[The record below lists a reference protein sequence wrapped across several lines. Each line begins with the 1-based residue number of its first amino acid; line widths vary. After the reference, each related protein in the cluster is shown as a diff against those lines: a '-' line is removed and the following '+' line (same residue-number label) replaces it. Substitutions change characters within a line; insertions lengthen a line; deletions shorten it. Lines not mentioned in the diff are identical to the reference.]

1 MKKVALEVSYDGTNY
16 AGFQRQN
23 HQSSIQGE
31 LERALS
37 QIAKVPVTV
46 VGAGRTDAGVH
57 ALGQVVHFTTELNIP
72 IEKWPL
78 ALKSFLPE
86 DIIVRRAFAVGDDF
100 HARYDAI
107 GKRYRYQIDRGAVPH
122 IFHRRFSYHYP
133 YPLDLKKMRDAASHF
148 VGTHDFS
155 AFCASGS
162 SVEDKVRTI
171 YGITIEEDDVLLKI
185 DLHGNGFLYNM
196 VRIIV
201 GTLLEV
207 GIGKKE
213 PAEIAEIIASKDR
226 KRAGITVPP
235 QGLILLKVE
244 YPEHTLQ
251 ID

>member
-1 MKKVALEVSYDGTNY
+1 MKKIALEVSYDGTNY

-23 HQSSIQGE
+23 NHPSIQGE
-31 LERALS
+31 LEKALS
-37 QIAKVPVTV
+37 QMSKVPVTV

-57 ALGQVVHFTTELNIP
+57 ALGQVVHFTTVLNIP

-78 ALKSFLPE
+78 ALKNFLPE
-86 DIIVRRAFAVGDDF
+86 DIIVRRAYAVEDDF
-100 HARYDAI
+100 HARYDAV
-107 GKRYRYQIDRGAVPH
+107 GKRYRYQIDLGPVPH

-133 YPLDLKKMRDAASHF
+133 YKLDVQKMREAARYF
-148 VGTHDFS
+148 IGTYDFS

-171 YGITIEEDDVLLKI
+171 YDVTIEEEETLLKI

-213 PAEIAEIIASKDR
+213 ASEIPDIIASKER
-226 KRAGITVPP
+226 KRAGITVPAK
-235 QGLILLKVE
+235 GLILIKVE
-244 YPEHTLQ
+244 YPTHKLCNR
-251 ID
+251 